1 MNKSIFLLL
10 IALMF
15 SVSFG
20 YVGSQYAS
28 TNSESPV
35 LSTYEGYLSYYD
47 NDDFA
52 TIIIEN
58 STKELKSSYVYYVV
72 DMMKGCPEAMDYAGK
87 RLTKIP
93 VVSKKV
99 IETFHEY
106 TNRNCLIN

>member
-1 MNKSIFLLL
+1 MNKSIFLLS
-10 IALMF
+10 LMF
-15 SVSFG
+15 SVGFG

-28 TNSESPV
+28 TNSESVV
-35 LSTYEGYLSYYD
+35 LSNYEGYLSYYN

-58 STKELKSSYVYYVV
+58 STRELESSYVYYVV
-72 DMMKGCPEAMDYAGK
+72 DMMKSCPKAMDYAGK

-106 TNRNCLIN
+106 TNRNCSEY